1 MWAGRAT
8 TRRRAT
14 PSNPSNP
21 NRRIRLTPS
30 TRRPRSRFAPALDET
45 QRVALA
51 HEGEPLN
58 EEDDPEAYDAP
69 PPMPERVRSR
79 YPAAILDALIPGL
92 GHLAFGR
99 RGRALLFVSPLLVML
114 AAAVWVLATTSGPR
128 LAATLLSAEVIWG
141 LLAAQALLLA
151 SRLIAVGSS
160 LLDPALPRPDR
171 RDLLPI
177 ALLLAFVIA
186 PQAYAGYA
194 TEIAREAAD
203 RIFVEPVVVAA
214 PSSSPAPDPSF
225 LASAPPSASPSA
237 SISPTGERITGLLIG
252 VDAGVGRN
260 TYLTDTMIVVSL
272 DLGTRTVSMLS
283 VPRDMVDVPLPD
295 GRTYRDKVNSLVSY
309 SRRNAAAFPGSDG
322 TGFDVLMDAL
332 STLLNVPIDY
342 YATVNLG
349 GFVRVVD
356 TLGGVNVNVA
366 RAFCDPSY
374 DEYGFTKGFAIK
386 AGLHHL
392 NGQQA
397 LAYAR
402 VRKASGESDF
412 TRAARQQ
419 EVISGIRDTIVGGG
433 FLNDPIGL
441 LEAIGQTVQ
450 TNVPRDLLPDLA
462 ELAGEVGRAQTYRTV
477 VNHPL
482 VVSGFD
488 VRGSIQIP
496 DVDAIR
502 ALAASLFPIDGS
514 LPDEDYALVKP
525 SAGRRFAGIL
535 ARFAFADGISRRA
548 IRQRGQRLCRGTAT
562 AGNTDAQADRGTDTD
577 PGAVDRTIP
586 VGRPGRDAGPVGSA
600 RSDHR
605 ANAGRP
611 CRGADAV
618 GVTSRPPT
626 QSVRVSRR
634 YSVSWSHSTRKAS
647 CPLVELISR

>member
-1 MWAGRAT
+1 VDLPPEGVGGSRDHGSPPDADQPD
-8 TRRRAT
+8 
-14 PSNPSNP
+14 PSEPS
-21 NRRIRLTPS
+21 PS
-30 TRRPRSRFAPALDET
+30 PDLVLDET
-45 QRVALA
+45 QRIALS

-58 EEDDPEAYDAP
+58 DEDDPEAFDALTP
-69 PPMPERVRSR
+69 PKPAPRRSR

-92 GHLAFGR
+92 GHLVAGR
-99 RGRALLFVSPLLVML
+99 RVRALLFVSPLLVML
-114 AAAVWVLATTSGPR
+114 ATGAWIVATTSGPR
-128 LAATLLSAEVIWG
+128 LAATLLSADVIWG
-141 LLAAQALLLA
+141 LLAAQGLLLA

-160 LLDPALPRPDR
+160 LFDPALPRPDR
-171 RDLLPI
+171 RDLAPI

-203 RIFVEPVVVAA
+203 RIFVEPVAVAA
-214 PSSSPAPDPSF
+214 PSSTPRPDPSV
-225 LASAPPSASPSA
+225 LATARPSASPSP
-237 SISPTGERITGLLIG
+237 SVNPTGERITGLLIG
-252 VDAGVGRN
+252 VDAGIGRN

-283 VPRDMVDVPLPD
+283 IPRDMVDVPLPD
-295 GRTYRDKVNSLVSY
+295 GRTFRDKVNSLVSY
-309 SRRNAAAFPGSDG
+309 ARRNTAAFPGSDG
-322 TGFDVLMDAL
+322 TGFDVLMNAL

-356 TLGGVNVNVA
+356 TLGGVDVNVA
-366 RAFCDPSY
+366 RAFCDPTY
-374 DEYGFTKGFAIK
+374 DEYGFTRGFSIK

-419 EVISGIRDTIVGGG
+419 EVISGIRDAIVGGG

-450 TNVPRDLLPDLA
+450 TNVPRELLPDLA
-462 ELAGEVGRAQTYRTV
+462 ELAGSVGRAQTYRTV

-482 VVSGFD
+482 VASGFD

-496 DVDAIR
+496 DIDAIR
-502 ALAASLFPIDGS
+502 ALAAALFPIDGS

-525 SAGRRFAGIL
+525 APAASPGTSPAATVTPTPATPAGSGVGGCAPAPRPSATPTPRPTEAP
-535 ARFAFADGISRRA
+535 S
-548 IRQRGQRLCRGTAT
+548 AT
-562 AGNTDAQADRGTDTD
+562 PAPSTEPSPSGD
-577 PGAVDRTIP
+577 PNASPTPSGSPAPSTPPSP
-586 VGRPGRDAGPVGSA
+586 VVPPVEPSP
-600 RSDHR
+600 S
-605 ANAGRP
+605 
-611 CRGADAV
+611 
-618 GVTSRPPT
+618 
-626 QSVRVSRR
+626 
-634 YSVSWSHSTRKAS
+634 
-647 CPLVELISR
+647 L

>member
-1 MWAGRAT
+1 VDLPPESVDEPQERASSNDPASPPDPVSPPDLDAADT
-8 TRRRAT
+8 ERLFLPAT
-14 PSNPSNP
+14 P
-21 NRRIRLTPS
+21 
-30 TRRPRSRFAPALDET
+30 
-45 QRVALA
+45 VA
-51 HEGEPLN
+51 EV
-58 EEDDPEAYDAP
+58 DDVDGEAYDP
-69 PPMPERVRSR
+69 PPPPPVLHHRSR
-79 YPAAILDALIPGL
+79 YGPAILDALIPGL
-92 GHLAFGR
+92 GHLVAGR
-99 RGRALLFVSPLLVML
+99 RVRALLFVSPLLVMIATGL
-114 AAAVWVLATTSGPR
+114 WLVATTSGPR

-160 LLDPALPRPDR
+160 LFDPAFSRPGR
-171 RDLLPI
+171 RDLAPI

-203 RIFVEPVVVAA
+203 QIFVEPVAVAA
-214 PSSSPAPDPSF
+214 PSGSPAPDPSF
-225 LASAPPSASPSA
+225 LATAHPSASASP
-237 SISPTGERITGLLIG
+237 SISPTGERITGLVIG

-272 DLGTRTVSMLS
+272 DLSTRTVSMLS
-283 VPRDMVDVPLPD
+283 IPRDMVDVPLPD
-295 GRTYRDKVNSLVSY
+295 GRAYRDKVNSLVSY
-309 SRRNAAAFPGSDG
+309 ARRNPAAFPGSDG

-374 DEYGFTKGFAIK
+374 DEYGFTRGFAIT

-419 EVISGIRDTIVGGG
+419 EVISGIRDAIVGGG

-450 TNVPRDLLPDLA
+450 TNVPRGLLPDLA

-482 VVSGFD
+482 VRSGFD

-502 ALAASLFPIDGS
+502 ELAAALFPIDGS
-514 LPDEDYALVKP
+514 LPAEAYALVRPTAGASPGTSPAPTASPGTPSGSGVSGCVAAPRPRATPTPSPTESPVASPDP
-525 SAGRRFAGIL
+525 SAEPSPSVEPTSSSEA
-535 ARFAFADGISRRA
+535 SP
-548 IRQRGQRLCRGTAT
+548 T
-562 AGNTDAQADRGTDTD
+562 
-577 PGAVDRTIP
+577 PEP
-586 VGRPGRDAGPVGSA
+586 S
-600 RSDHR
+600 
-605 ANAGRP
+605 
-611 CRGADAV
+611 
-618 GVTSRPPT
+618 VTPAPSPTPDVPPSPEPPT
-626 QSVRVSRR
+626 SP
-634 YSVSWSHSTRKAS
+634 A
-647 CPLVELISR
+647 L

>member
-1 MWAGRAT
+1 VDLPPESVDEPQERASSNDPASPPDPVSPPDLDAADT
-8 TRRRAT
+8 ERLFLPAT
-14 PSNPSNP
+14 P
-21 NRRIRLTPS
+21 
-30 TRRPRSRFAPALDET
+30 
-45 QRVALA
+45 VA
-51 HEGEPLN
+51 EV
-58 EEDDPEAYDAP
+58 DDVDGEAYDP
-69 PPMPERVRSR
+69 PPPPPVLHHRSR
-79 YPAAILDALIPGL
+79 YGPAILDALIPGL
-92 GHLAFGR
+92 GHLVAGR
-99 RGRALLFVSPLLVML
+99 RVRALLFVSPLLVMIATGL
-114 AAAVWVLATTSGPR
+114 WLVATTSGPR

-160 LLDPALPRPDR
+160 LFDPAFSRPGR
-171 RDLLPI
+171 RDLAPI

-203 RIFVEPVVVAA
+203 QIFVEPVAVAA
-214 PSSSPAPDPSF
+214 PSGSPAPDPSF
-225 LASAPPSASPSA
+225 LATAHPSASASP
-237 SISPTGERITGLLIG
+237 SISPTGERITGLVIG

-272 DLGTRTVSMLS
+272 DLSTRTVSMLS
-283 VPRDMVDVPLPD
+283 IPRDMVDVPLPD
-295 GRTYRDKVNSLVSY
+295 GRAYRDKVNSLVSY
-309 SRRNAAAFPGSDG
+309 ARRNPAAFPGSDG

-374 DEYGFTKGFAIK
+374 DEYGFTRGFAIT

-419 EVISGIRDTIVGGG
+419 EVISGIRDAIVGGG

-450 TNVPRDLLPDLA
+450 TNVPRGLLPDLA

-482 VVSGFD
+482 VRSGFD

-502 ALAASLFPIDGS
+502 ELAAALFPIDGS
-514 LPDEDYALVKP
+514 LPAEAYALVRPTAGASPGTSPAPTASPGTPSGSGVSGCVAAPRPRATPTPSPTESPVASPDP
-525 SAGRRFAGIL
+525 SAEPSPSVEPTSSGEA
-535 ARFAFADGISRRA
+535 SP
-548 IRQRGQRLCRGTAT
+548 T
-562 AGNTDAQADRGTDTD
+562 
-577 PGAVDRTIP
+577 PEP
-586 VGRPGRDAGPVGSA
+586 S
-600 RSDHR
+600 
-605 ANAGRP
+605 
-611 CRGADAV
+611 
-618 GVTSRPPT
+618 VTPAPSPTPDVPPSPEPPT
-626 QSVRVSRR
+626 SP
-634 YSVSWSHSTRKAS
+634 A
-647 CPLVELISR
+647 L

>member
-1 MWAGRAT
+1 MELPPEGVDEPRDAAQ
-8 TRRRAT
+8 T
-14 PSNPSNP
+14 PDPSSP
-21 NRRIRLTPS
+21 PDLDAAETELLL
-30 TRRPRSRFAPALDET
+30 APVGPIGGTADED
-45 QRVALA
+45 
-51 HEGEPLN
+51 G
-58 EEDDPEAYDAP
+58 EAYDAP
-69 PPMPERVRSR
+69 PLPDPPHRSR
-79 YPAAILDALIPGL
+79 YGPAILDALIPGL
-92 GHLAFGR
+92 GHLVAGR
-99 RGRALLFVSPLLVML
+99 RVRALLFASPLLVML
-114 AAAVWVLATTSGPR
+114 ATAAWLVATNSGPR

-160 LLDPALPRPDR
+160 LFDPVLPRPGR
-171 RDLLPI
+171 RDLAPI

-203 RIFVEPVVVAA
+203 QIFVEPVAVAA
-214 PSSSPAPDPSF
+214 PSGSPAPDPSF
-225 LASAPPSASPSA
+225 LATAHPSASASP
-237 SISPTGERITGLLIG
+237 SISPTGERITGLVIG

-272 DLGTRTVSMLS
+272 DLSTRTVSMLS
-283 VPRDMVDVPLPD
+283 IPRDMVDVPLPD
-295 GRTYRDKVNSLVSY
+295 ARAYRDKVNSLVSY
-309 SRRNAAAFPGSDG
+309 ARRNPAAFPGSDG

-342 YATVNLG
+342 YATVNMG
-349 GFVRVVD
+349 GFVRVID

-366 RAFCDPSY
+366 RAFCDPTY
-374 DEYGFTKGFAIK
+374 DEYGFTRGFAIT

-419 EVISGIRDTIVGGG
+419 EVISGIRDAIVGGS

-450 TNVPRDLLPDLA
+450 TNLPRGLLPDLA

-482 VVSGFD
+482 VRSGFD
-488 VRGSIQIP
+488 VRGSIQVP

-502 ALAASLFPIDGS
+502 ELAASLFPIDGS
-514 LPDEDYALVKP
+514 PPAEAYALVKP
-525 SAGRRFAGIL
+525 SAGA
-535 ARFAFADGISRRA
+535 S
-548 IRQRGQRLCRGTAT
+548 
-562 AGNTDAQADRGTDTD
+562 
-577 PGAVDRTIP
+577 PGASPAATPGTPSGSGVSGCAAAP
-586 VGRPGRDAGPVGSA
+586 RP
-600 RSDHR
+600 R
-605 ANAGRP
+605 A
-611 CRGADAV
+611 
-618 GVTSRPPT
+618 TPT
-626 QSVRVSRR
+626 PTPTESLVASPNQSVEPGP
-634 YSVSWSHSTRKAS
+634 SVEPTPSGETSPTPEPSATPAPSPTPVVPPSVEPSTSPA
-647 CPLVELISR
+647 L